1 MSKLSFYKTSYSR
14 LYGTFSAVQI
24 HRRKG
29 VMESILEQIKEC
41 ILNFDR
47 ESISGK
53 IQEALD
59 AGIEPQ
65 TVLNEGMIAAMDEV
79 GRLFEEGEFFVPE
92 MLVAARTMQ
101 TGLTSLKPHLAEAGV
116 KPAGKIVLGTVL
128 GDLHDI
134 GKHLV
139 GMMLEGAGF
148 EVVDLGVDVPPE
160 KFVESL
166 HGSDVK
172 IIGLSALLTTTMP
185 NMKSTVDAL
194 KEAGLRD
201 TVKVILGGA
210 PLTDAYA
217 QEIEADGYAPDAS
230 RAVKLAK
237 SLIV

>member
-1 MSKLSFYKTSYSR
+1 
-14 LYGTFSAVQI
+14 
-24 HRRKG
+24 
-29 VMESILEQIKEC
+29 MEKVLEQIKDC

-47 ESISGK
+47 DSISGK

-65 TVLNEGMIAAMDEV
+65 KVLNDGMIAAMAEV

-101 TGLTSLKPHLAEAGV
+101 TGLTLLKPLLVEAGV
-116 KPAGKIVLGTVL
+116 KSAGKVALGTVK

-134 GKHLV
+134 GKNLV

-148 EVVDLGVDVPPE
+148 EVIDLGVDVPPE
-160 KFVESL
+160 RFVEAVQA
-166 HGSDVK
+166 SDVK

-194 KEAGLRD
+194 KEAGLRGN
-201 TVKVILGGA
+201 VKVMLGGA

-217 QEIEADGYAPDAS
+217 QEIEADGYAQDAS
-230 RAVKLAK
+230 RAVKLAR
-237 SLIV
+237 SMLV